1 MKLPTLKCNR
11 CGHKWFPRSPKEPER
26 CPACNSPYWN
36 KPRVRKVNRRSKY
49 AEKEDDVTAN
59 D

>member
-36 KPRVRKVNRRSKY
+36 KPRIRKLKKS
-49 AEKEDDVTAN
+49 
-59 D
+59 